1 MNKFTIKQINKFIL
15 EKQCLLPKLKTRDIL
30 YIIKNLYGLHA
41 TGAKEPYLSLFVR
54 SKQFKKELLHQELFV
69 KKTIAKIRGMRNT
82 LFIVPKEDIVAISQ
96 ATKSLRINRFEG
108 FFKYTDWEKEEYD
121 VIEKKIIKLLD
132 NIELSTS
139 EIKKKL
145 SSDKSLSLI
154 ISLMCDRFLLIR
166 GKPLKSWK
174 DNRSKYTLFKNYF
187 PNIDFDELSEQDAIV
202 IVIKNYIN
210 SYGPVTENDIIWWLG
225 LPKTKI
231 IKILKILE
239 DQLTTIKIG
248 DFKLDYLIS
257 NTQLELLNNLEEN
270 EKSIINLLPLLD
282 PYLMSYKDRRRYVS
296 SKDYN
301 YIYDRS
307 GNATTVILLDGR
319 VIGIWD
325 YQEQPLAKIMIHL
338 FYKVSENVFEEIEKL
353 GSSIGKFIT
362 GQSVNIK
369 YEDEMIPLTKRKAGR
384 FMHPLL

>member
-1 MNKFTIKQINKFIL
+1 M
-15 EKQCLLPKLKTRDIL
+15 
-30 YIIKNLYGLHA
+30 
-41 TGAKEPYLSLFVR
+41 
-54 SKQFKKELLHQELFV
+54 
-69 KKTIAKIRGMRNT
+69 
-82 LFIVPKEDIVAISQ
+82 
-96 ATKSLRINRFEG
+96 
-108 FFKYTDWEKEEYD
+108 
-121 VIEKKIIKLLD
+121 
-132 NIELSTS
+132 
-139 EIKKKL
+139 
-145 SSDKSLSLI
+145 
-154 ISLMCDRFLLIR
+154 
-166 GKPLKSWK
+166 
-174 DNRSKYTLFKNYF
+174 
-187 PNIDFDELSEQDAIV
+187 DFDELSEQDAIV